1 MANDNNL
8 PTGLATV
15 LAPSVGATLFMT
27 LAIVALHRKC
37 LDCSKKPTFRLTL
50 TVSARLVGTISV
62 SAGQRI
68 VIKALFYVV
77 VCVPVI
83 GLVTAGAI
91 LYAFN
96 ALSEGKRRS
105 ETVADGSLYIAIL
118 LLAIVI
124 NVAIT
129 SPALLMLQPLRLR
142 QVLSAEKAAKTPRQ
156 RFRGMIAYFINN
168 DRFLIFSIATY
179 PRTYNP
185 LFAMACCILAVAF
198 ASMFAVIFP
207 LIGPPV
213 VLLVFLTLVGTMHT
227 PPFCSKF
234 NWKFKPTASSLVMCT
249 AAPARRLEACC
260 RYGF

>member
-1 MANDNNL
+1 MD
-8 PTGLATV
+8 
-15 LAPSVGATLFMT
+15 
-27 LAIVALHRKC
+27 R
-37 LDCSKKPTFRLTL
+37 SKKLKLSLTL

-105 ETVADGSLYIAIL
+105 ETVADGTIYIAIL

-142 QVLSAEKAAKTPRQ
+142 QVLSAERAAKTPRQ
-156 RFRGMIAYFINN
+156 RFRGMIAFFVDN
-168 DRFLIFSIATY
+168 DRF
-179 PRTYNP
+179 PN
-185 LFAMACCILAVAF
+185 LFDSYISQDVQ
-198 ASMFAVIFP
+198 
-207 LIGPPV
+207 PV
-213 VLLVFLTLVGTMHT
+213 VRDGLLYTGGRLREHVRSDLPVDRPSGSLVGVPH
-227 PPFCSKF
+227 
-234 NWKFKPTASSLVMCT
+234 SS
-249 AAPARRLEACC
+249 
-260 RYGF
+260 RYDAHFLRFVPSLI